1 MWIHV
6 RVTSSHTLT
15 VRLNQLT
22 LLQTLSRRTSIFF
35 IADKG
40 LKRRRW
46 QHTDSE
52 HITTLHKS
60 HDSLWSD
67 VEPEPHLQL
76 LDPYRGLVRERH
88 ALTAVLS
95 VKGKQKP
102 AEYHS
107 TERLIYSSVLI
118 VIFGLEVIQKSQWK
132 WKKSPLSLRN
142 MINFYLFYFH
152 NQFFDFFT
160 VNYINKVAWD
170 FWMKDSVQK
179 CVSAN
184 NYIPLKL
191 CSISCQLFL
200 ITD

>member
-76 LDPYRGLVRERH
+76 LVPYRGLVRERH

-132 WKKSPLSLRN
+132 WKKITFVSEKYDQLLS
-142 MINFYLFYFH
+142 ILF
-152 NQFFDFFT
+152 
-160 VNYINKVAWD
+160 
-170 FWMKDSVQK
+170 S
-179 CVSAN
+179 
-184 NYIPLKL
+184 
-191 CSISCQLFL
+191 
-200 ITD
+200 